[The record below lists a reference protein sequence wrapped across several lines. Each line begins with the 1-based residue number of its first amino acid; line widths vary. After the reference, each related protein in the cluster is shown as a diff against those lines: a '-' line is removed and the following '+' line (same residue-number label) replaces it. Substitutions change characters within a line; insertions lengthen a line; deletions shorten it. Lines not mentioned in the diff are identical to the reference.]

1 MPVTVEMQNTGDSRV
16 GREILVV
23 VEHLLGDRPGEW
35 RVLIVGSRANDN
47 WEMKVEGPKGFERSY
62 TLLGA
67 AGEHEPERIRAVLLK
82 LLPTSMS

>member
-1 MPVTVEMQNTGDSRV
+1 MPVTVEMQNTGDSRA

-67 AGEHEPERIRAVLLK
+67 AGEHKPERIRAVLLK
-82 LLPTSMS
+82 LLPASMS